1 MSINK
6 SIPSSDLDFTVQ
18 HDWSK
23 IYELACKELGIQQE
37 KRDKVINLYLVLFSF
52 LVPFVG
58 STLFVESSKNQDI
71 SQRMLI
77 GGLVLLVAAIVGL
90 MFSRIVIRYRIYKEV
105 HWITCSTIT
114 KLPYLKPGCVT
125 KENVQSMFLDTM
137 KLKAKYFYDEPS
149 KLSDRRFKEKN
160 RSSAET
166 FSFGVLALLSSI
178 MLGLSLYLLLPCL
191 KPGWIRIAVP
201 AVVFLSSLWLLMRR
215 YMRDLFEV
223 YHCLALK
230 RGTDDFNKAFNK
242 SFEKAWFLH
251 VYYETYSMVGRF

>member
-1 MSINK
+1 MSINT

-37 KRDKVINLYLVLFSF
+37 KRDKVINLYLVLCGV
-52 LVPFVG
+52 LVTFAG
-58 STLFVESSKNQDI
+58 NAKDLGDTG
-71 SQRMLI
+71 RGLI
-77 GGLVLLVAAIVGL
+77 FLVAAIVGFL
-90 MFSRIVIRYRIYKEV
+90 FTGIVIRYRIYKEV

-114 KLPYLKPGCVT
+114 KLPYLKPGCVN
-125 KENVQSMFLDTM
+125 KDNVQSMFLDTM
-137 KLKAKYFYDEPS
+137 KLKAKYFYES
-149 KLSDRRFKEKN
+149 SALSYRRFKEKN

-230 RGTDDFNKAFNK
+230 QGTDDDNKAFDKAFNK